1 MCTLRCLL
9 SPPKLGLEVVMI
21 RDRLTRVIIFS
32 LGTVVA
38 AICSPPK
45 AYGVTGEA
53 KAWSM
58 FEAAAVS
65 KSATQ
70 RQIGIR
76 ALGLLSDDARGRE
89 LAQHALNDPNP
100 TVRAA
105 AAAALGQMHATESI
119 PKLQKM
125 LKDPRIAVV
134 MAAAHSLRDLKDNR
148 SAYAVYYDV
157 LTGERKGD
165 GLIVQQTDTL
175 RNPIELAK
183 IGLEVGIGYVPFA
196 GIGWDAWRYTHKKDP
211 HPVRAV
217 AATFL
222 AHDPDS
228 ATGRALVRTA
238 LNDKDWIVRAA
249 AIEAIAQR
257 GDPALGDKIVGSLFD
272 TNVHVRFTAAAAV
285 IRLDVLGRKQSLKD
299 PDKKTAQIKDATHSD
314 LPMPA
319 SR

>member
-89 LAQHALNDPNP
+89 LAEHALNDPNP

-134 MAAAHSLRDLKDNR
+134 MAAAHSLLDLNDKRTAN
-148 SAYAVYYDV
+148 AIYLDV

-165 GLIVQQTDTL
+165 GLIAEQMDTL
-175 RNPIELAK
+175 HDPKELAR
-183 IGLEVGIGYVPFA
+183 IGVEQGIGYVPFA
-196 GIGWDAWRYTHKKDP
+196 GIGWDAWRYTHKKNP

-217 AATFL
+217 AATVL
-222 AHDPDS
+222 AHDPDP
-228 ATGRALVRTA
+228 ATGRALVKAA

-249 AIEAIAQR
+249 ALEALALR
-257 GDPALGDKIVGSLFD
+257 GDSALEGKIEMSLFD
-272 TNVHVRFTAAAAV
+272 LNAHVRFTAAAVV
-285 IRLDVLGRKQSLKD
+285 IRLSGLGPGVHHD
-299 PDKKTAQIKDATHSD
+299 IEKKTAQRKEPAHAD
-314 LPMPA
+314 LELPG